1 MTPSTTITG
10 KLLRKISHAAV
21 TKPSFVNA
29 SARAVKIPEIRTA
42 LKPPRNL
49 RALAFCSPLTGYSIK
64 DPVCR
69 QRSETHSGGVD
80 AEYGKSSELEQ
91 DSL

>member
-1 MTPSTTITG
+1 MRYTTAKAVMTPSTTITG

-42 LKPPRNL
+42 LKPPQKP
-49 RALAFCSPLTGYSIK
+49 ASF
-64 DPVCR
+64 
-69 QRSETHSGGVD
+69 
-80 AEYGKSSELEQ
+80 
-91 DSL
+91 SLLFADLPAIA